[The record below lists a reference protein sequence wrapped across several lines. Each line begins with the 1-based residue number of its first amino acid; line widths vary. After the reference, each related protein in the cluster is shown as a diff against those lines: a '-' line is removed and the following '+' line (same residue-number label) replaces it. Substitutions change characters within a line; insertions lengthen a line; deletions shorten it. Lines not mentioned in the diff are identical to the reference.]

1 MLKIVSDCAI
11 PLVKGNVARI
21 MGVAPLSPTQERN
34 NLSLNVYLEP
44 IEQRN
49 TAMGLATKVRKKAN
63 E

>member
-44 IEQRN
+44 IEQRPFH
-49 TAMGLATKVRKKAN
+49 